1 MIIANTYSPFQ
12 GGSLGVFS
20 LGLLVKT
27 KDFILSTGRYYGENV
42 LGLSERNVSSDVFVS
57 DKLRRIFVITY
68 GTAVG
73 FAAGTISSLINYK
86 SLNHR
91 SKRDCWDYDNWPV
104 LGPMNT
110 WREKQFRSHSI
121 SMFFIAS
128 VLFAAYNGLKKNE
141 ENELRTPF
149 KVLLKSEVNFWSLCV
164 SPYFNGESA
173 FILVMIIRQCIKI
186 PAEDK
191 FDIDVSGHACIHLV
205 NLFTKLAIL
214 ETIQKM
220 GASSK
225 INAIFLGV
233 LGAGA
238 FVEIPWTFN
247 TTANCHSIL
256 DVVTAAAIASISHF
270 FVNKCLSPLMLG
282 IKNVSTALLGSLCSR
297 MVSSVRPYICKKNAE
312 KVVNPSSDPDVDK
325 LTEGMGRLSIAN

>member
-1 MIIANTYSPFQ
+1 
-12 GGSLGVFS
+12 
-20 LGLLVKT
+20 
-27 KDFILSTGRYYGENV
+27 
-42 LGLSERNVSSDVFVS
+42 
-57 DKLRRIFVITY
+57 
-68 GTAVG
+68 
-73 FAAGTISSLINYK
+73 
-86 SLNHR
+86 
-91 SKRDCWDYDNWPV
+91 
-104 LGPMNT
+104 
-110 WREKQFRSHSI
+110 
-121 SMFFIAS
+121 
-128 VLFAAYNGLKKNE
+128 
-141 ENELRTPF
+141 
-149 KVLLKSEVNFWSLCV
+149 
-164 SPYFNGESA
+164 
-173 FILVMIIRQCIKI
+173 
-186 PAEDK
+186 
-191 FDIDVSGHACIHLV
+191 
-205 NLFTKLAIL
+205 LAIL